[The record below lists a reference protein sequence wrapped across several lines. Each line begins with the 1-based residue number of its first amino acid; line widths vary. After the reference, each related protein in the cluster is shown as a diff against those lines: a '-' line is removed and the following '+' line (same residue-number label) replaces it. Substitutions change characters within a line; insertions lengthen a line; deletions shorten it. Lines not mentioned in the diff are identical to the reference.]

1 MISSE
6 VQRTL
11 VKSPPELWAE
21 LSDPDA
27 LARHLGEL
35 GDIRITRVEPES
47 VVEWQAEGASG
58 SVHLKA
64 SGWGTRVTLR
74 ATRETPALQTAAS
87 REPTGEEAG
96 PVDAAAAYDTE
107 PATEA
112 PDTPTPDTA
121 APDAAAP
128 DAAALSAAALDT
140 TGTPETAAPDR
151 PVPET
156 AAPSCTPDAEPEP
169 SPANAAQLL
178 LATGEQPEPPPTPAE
193 VDASEGPAAQDPGDE
208 PAPRLSLLGRLL
220 AWRRRNR
227 VPAQIAEDTEYAA
240 PEERAQ
246 DTASDEPPA
255 AVPIDPQPVAEAQSE
270 QAYPHAEP
278 DAQAPQA
285 DPEPELQAATTE
297 ADPEPEP
304 EDGTTEA
311 DPEPEPEAEGPEA
324 AREPRPETEPTAAAR
339 AIEIAEELRIA
350 EETAAEQ
357 VQAVLSSVLDRL
369 GAAHHRP
376 FSRT

>member
-58 SVHLKA
+58 SVHIKA

-74 ATRETPALQTAAS
+74 ATRETPAPQPAAS

-96 PVDAAAAYDTE
+96 PADAAASYDTG

-112 PDTPTPDTA
+112 PVTPTPDTA
-121 APDAAAP
+121 APDAATIR
-128 DAAALSAAALDT
+128 AAALDP
-140 TGTPETAAPDR
+140 TGTPDSAAPDP
-151 PVPET
+151 PVPEA
-156 AAPSCTPDAEPEP
+156 AAPSCTSDAEPEP
-169 SPANAAQLL
+169 SPADAAHLL
-178 LATGEQPEPPPTPAE
+178 VATGEQPELPPTPAQ
-193 VDASEGPAAQDPGDE
+193 VDASEWPAAQDPGDE
-208 PAPRLSLLGRLL
+208 PAPRLSLLARLL

-227 VPAQIAEDTEYAA
+227 VPAQIAEDTDYAA
-240 PEERAQ
+240 PDERAQ
-246 DTASDEPPA
+246 GTASDEPPT
-255 AVPIDPQPVAEAQSE
+255 AVPIDPQPVAEARSE
-270 QAYPHAEP
+270 QAYPHVEP
-278 DAQAPQA
+278 DAQVPQA
-285 DPEPELQAATTE
+285 DPEPGLGAATTE
-297 ADPEPEP
+297 ADPEPGP
-304 EDGTTEA
+304 EHATMEA

-357 VQAVLSSVLDRL
+357 VQAVLTSVLDRL

-376 FSRT
+376 FSRA